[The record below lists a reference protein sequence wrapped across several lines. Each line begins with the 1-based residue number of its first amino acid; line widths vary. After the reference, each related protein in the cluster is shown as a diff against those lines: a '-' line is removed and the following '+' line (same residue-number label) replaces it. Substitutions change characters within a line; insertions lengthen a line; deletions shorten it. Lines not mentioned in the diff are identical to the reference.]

1 MRTRATLLL
10 LAVTTPLACGDD
22 RPAPLP
28 LLDAGADVAVDAPA
42 KDAGV
47 DVPSVTDA
55 PVSAGAARVVVEHY
69 DYDLDVAARRGRA
82 RLRLRVTAA
91 GDCVTLPFRPA
102 AADDVTLDD
111 APARDVVV
119 GGGRLVACDPTGQ
132 GYAVGSTV
140 TLGTSSSLAGTATL
154 RNTQVG
160 FSSRTDSAGG
170 TFTYLL
176 SWVGQCD
183 RFGACDN
190 DPGVFATY
198 HFNVTHTAQQR
209 VFCPGTV
216 TATATR
222 TECDFRFA
230 GGPTYSTFGVMI
242 GQRWID
248 HSLGRAANVDLTLF
262 DLVDT
267 GITAALDAGRVQ
279 GMVAFMSERFGP
291 YPYGNTLRFVVAPT
305 TWAGFEHPGNIAL
318 AQTLARGNAEHTVF
332 HEIAHQWAGD
342 QTTLASVR
350 DFVWKE
356 AMAEY
361 LSFVYESTRMG
372 EARGIATARIWKDAA
387 RTLANHPVPRADVPI
402 NEFYGAA
409 YGPGPMV
416 LFRQLEVRYS
426 RDAVMGALGD
436 LLGRPRAI
444 SLDDVRRALEAR
456 TSANLAAY
464 FNGWLVGDGAP
475 TWPTARVVRNTEAD
489 GAVTVTVNP
498 NGTGRGM
505 MFVVRVEGAA
515 GERLDVPVDLGIDGA
530 GTSTVTARP
539 GFVVTRVTVDPDAQA
554 LVYEASGAEGAF
566 ASQGPAV
573 QPWLAP

>member
-1 MRTRATLLL
+1 MRTRAPLLL
-10 LAVTTPLACGDD
+10 LAVTAPLACGDD
-22 RPAPLP
+22 RPSSVVLV
-28 LLDAGADVAVDAPA
+28 DAGTDASPDVPV
-42 KDAGV
+42 V
-47 DVPSVTDA
+47 DVPVDVPVT
-55 PVSAGAARVVVEHY
+55 PGAARVIVEHY

-82 RLRLRVTAA
+82 SLRLRVTAA
-91 GDCVTLPFRPA
+91 GDCVSLPFRPT
-102 AADDVTLDD
+102 AADDVTLDG
-111 APARDVVV
+111 APARDVMVA
-119 GGGRLVACDPTGQ
+119 GGRLVACDPTGQ

-140 TLGTSSSLAGTATL
+140 TLAAGSSLMGTATL

-160 FSSRTDSAGG
+160 FSSRVDSAGG
-170 TFTYLL
+170 NFTYLL

-198 HFNVTHTAQQR
+198 HFNVTHAANQR
-209 VFCPGTV
+209 VFCPGTI
-216 TATATR
+216 TPTETR
-222 TECDFRFA
+222 TECDFRFE

-242 GQRWID
+242 GQRWLD
-248 HSLGRAANVDLTLF
+248 HPLGRAANVDLILY
-262 DLVDT
+262 DLLDT
-267 GITAALDAGRVQ
+267 GVTAALDATRVQ
-279 GMVAFMSERFGP
+279 GMVSFMSERFGR

-318 AQTLARGNAEHTVF
+318 AQTLANGNAEHTVF

-342 QTTLASVR
+342 QTTIASVR

-361 LSFVYESTRMG
+361 LSFVYESTRLG
-372 EARGIATARIWKDAA
+372 DARGITTARIWKDSA
-387 RTLANHPVPRADVPI
+387 RSLTNHPVPRAEVPI
-402 NEFYGAA
+402 NEFYGSA

-426 RDAVMGALGD
+426 RDAVMGALTD

-464 FNGWLVGDGAP
+464 FTGWLVGDGAP
-475 TWPTARVVRNTEAD
+475 VWPTARVTRNTVAD
-489 GAVTVTVNP
+489 GPVTITVDP
-498 NGTGRGM
+498 HGTGRGM

-530 GTSTVTARP
+530 GSPTVTARP

-554 LVYEASGAEGAF
+554 LVYADNTASGAPA
-566 ASQGPAV
+566 ASAPPV
-573 QPWLAP
+573 RPWLAP